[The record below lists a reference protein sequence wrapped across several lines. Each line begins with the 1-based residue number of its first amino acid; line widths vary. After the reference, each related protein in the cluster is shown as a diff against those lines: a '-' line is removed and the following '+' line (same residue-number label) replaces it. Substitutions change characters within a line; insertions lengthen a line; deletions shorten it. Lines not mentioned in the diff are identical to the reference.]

1 VSTELQLAAR
11 CTAQAIRLRMLET
24 ELQRERAAGALL
36 RIQVAAQQR
45 KLADQRRV
53 IVARGIRIDRLRR
66 RLQYARSS
74 RDLWRH
80 RARVA

>member
-1 VSTELQLAAR
+1 MNAEVRLAAR
-11 CTAQAIRLRMLET
+11 CTAQTIRLRLLED
-24 ELQRERAAGALL
+24 ELRRERAVGALL
-36 RIQVAAQQR
+36 RIQVAALQR

-53 IVARGIRIDRLRR
+53 VVARGIRIDRLRR

-80 RARVA
+80 RAMT